1 MSLIDSLFLLVG
13 KAYVCTDQRKI
24 HPFCSLTMFV
34 LASGIDVE
42 VDAEH
47 REKRKHCHGGGPWGC
62 HFRGNFGD
70 RGWGGWDGWGR
81 GRGQFCQM
89 GFPFGGFSSA
99 PVRGPFQR
107 PRPPQLY
114 PQSHE
119 MDINS
124 ETNREEMRMQ
134 RRAWRRW
141 MKWNCGVDPRKAGKK
156 EKKEENEEEE
166 KQDKRERK
174 AERKATREAER
185 AKQAEVAPG
194 EAPPDKDS
202 NSSSTSS
209 DEGDTC
215 PAGNFLHSV

>member
-1 MSLIDSLFLLVG
+1 MKV
-13 KAYVCTDQRKI
+13 
-24 HPFCSLTMFV
+24 
-34 LASGIDVE
+34 DVE
-42 VDAEH
+42 H
-47 REKRKHCHGGGPWGC
+47 TEKRKHCQRGGPWGY
-62 HFRGNFGD
+62 HMRGNFG
-70 RGWGGWDGWGR
+70 GR
-81 GRGQFCQM
+81 GCGGLGRCSGGFCQM

-99 PVRGPFQR
+99 PACGPFQGS
-107 PRPPQLY
+107 PSAQLY

-141 MKWNCGVDPRKAGKK
+141 MKWNCGVDPRKAWKK
-156 EKKEENEEEE
+156 ENKEENEDEE

-209 DEGDTC
+209 DEGDTN